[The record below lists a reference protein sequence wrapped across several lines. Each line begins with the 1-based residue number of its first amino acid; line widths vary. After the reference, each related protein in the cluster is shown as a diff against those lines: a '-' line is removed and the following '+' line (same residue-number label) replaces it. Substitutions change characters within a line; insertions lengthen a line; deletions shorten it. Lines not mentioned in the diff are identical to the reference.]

1 MRWLFSSPVLIV
13 SLYGFSKS
21 PPRREFAKDRATNNQ
36 DIRWQQRFTNYKKV
50 LVQLQSAVEL
60 SEQRALSNLE
70 KQGVIQAFEFT
81 HELGWNVLKDYLQDQ
96 GDQNIK
102 GSKDATREAFKVELI
117 ADGEQWM
124 AMMQSRNVSSHAYDE
139 HTAEQL
145 VSAIIKQYFPLFVV
159 LQTEM
164 EKYLP

>member
-1 MRWLFSSPVLIV
+1 MNV
-13 SLYGFSKS
+13 
-21 PPRREFAKDRATNNQ
+21 Q
-36 DIRWQQRFTNYKKV
+36 DIRWQQRFANFKKA
-50 LVQLQSAVEL
+50 LRQLKSAVEL

-81 HELGWNVLKDYLQDQ
+81 HELAWNVLKDYLQDQ
-96 GDQNIK
+96 GNQNIK

-124 AMMQSRNVSSHAYDE
+124 AMIQSRNISTLTYDE
-139 HTAEQL
+139 DTAEQL
-145 VSAIIKQYFPLFVV
+145 VSAIIGHYFPLFVA

-164 EKYLP
+164 AKYL